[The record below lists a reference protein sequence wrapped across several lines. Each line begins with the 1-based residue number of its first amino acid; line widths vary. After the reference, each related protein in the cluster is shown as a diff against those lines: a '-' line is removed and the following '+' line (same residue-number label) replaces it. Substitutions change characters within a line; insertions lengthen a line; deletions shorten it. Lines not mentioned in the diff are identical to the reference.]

1 MGNPNWY
8 QITRTLQQLDAD
20 EQRSK
25 MESIPAELD
34 GCTLLLIK
42 KGEEPVKEYIYG
54 DGEGII
60 NAGQLAGFDA
70 KLVEDD
76 DGPVLPDGVNS
87 AAHPLIPFR
96 ARLNS
101 KSNMEKMRTN
111 YSGVRTSIEKVM
123 PPDSYVSITL
133 RNQGYFEQIRI
144 RNWIS
149 DEYNAVE
156 DSSELASTN
165 TMCARV
171 SFGCRQASRNRQLA
185 QKIGQI
191 ICPLISNM
199 SSHASRP
206 KFGLL
211 FVSMLLEVLSVIWS
225 VCGLARG
232 YVMDG
237 IFP

>member
-1 MGNPNWY
+1 MGSPNWY
-8 QITRTLQQLDAD
+8 QITRTLQQLDPD

-25 MESIPAELD
+25 IESIPAELD

-54 DGEGII
+54 EGEGIV

-70 KLVEDD
+70 KLVEGDEE
-76 DGPVLPDGVNS
+76 PVLPDGVNS
-87 AAHPLIPFR
+87 AAHPLVPFR

-123 PPDSYVSITL
+123 PPDSYVSVTL

-185 QKIGQI
+185 QKIG
-191 ICPLISNM
+191 
-199 SSHASRP
+199 
-206 KFGLL
+206 
-211 FVSMLLEVLSVIWS
+211 
-225 VCGLARG
+225 
-232 YVMDG
+232 
-237 IFP
+237 